1 MREALL
7 KLIDMCKETDGLWI
21 EIGKFCF
28 EEVWITIIRD
38 NRRCR
43 RVITRDLI
51 EKYEDTETLM
61 KTMIKY
67 CDDVMKSEEA
77 VG

>member
-21 EIGKFCF
+21 EIDPSFFGD
-28 EEVWITIIRD
+28 VRVTISR
-38 NRRCR
+38 NGRRCR
-43 RVITRDLI
+43 RAITRDLI
-51 EKYEDTETLM
+51 EECEDTETLM

-67 CDDVMKSEEA
+67 CDDMLKSEGKE
-77 VG
+77 